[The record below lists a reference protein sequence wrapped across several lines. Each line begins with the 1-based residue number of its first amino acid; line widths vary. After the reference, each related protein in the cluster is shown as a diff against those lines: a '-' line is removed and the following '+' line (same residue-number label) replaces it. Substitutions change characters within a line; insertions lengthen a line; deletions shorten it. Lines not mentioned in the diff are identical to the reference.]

1 MAENF
6 FNRLNHWNE
15 KLNDCSAV
23 TALGIIILVTHFIDN
38 NVIILAT
45 VLPALF
51 PVITLLAIVELL
63 DKASNKALS
72 REAAIAVDLGTG
84 AEGNIVQL
92 LKILSLN
99 EQLEERLLL
108 HDVLQDEGSVYDSLI
123 LFGTLQLINELSHDH
138 RFLFGYFAG
147 DILFKVRIYDMQ
159 DSVDHLS
166 NTAWVYMSKKTRN
179 NLVFVRHYVGD
190 NLLLFPVD

>member
-1 MAENF
+1 
-6 FNRLNHWNE
+6 
-15 KLNDCSAV
+15 
-23 TALGIIILVTHFIDN
+23 
-38 NVIILAT
+38 
-45 VLPALF
+45 
-51 PVITLLAIVELL
+51 LAIVELL

-99 EQLEERLLL
+99 KQLEERLLL

-123 LFGTLQLINELSHDH
+123 LFGTLQLINELSHDP

-166 NTAWVYMSKKTRN
+166 NTA
-179 NLVFVRHYVGD
+179 
-190 NLLLFPVD
+190 